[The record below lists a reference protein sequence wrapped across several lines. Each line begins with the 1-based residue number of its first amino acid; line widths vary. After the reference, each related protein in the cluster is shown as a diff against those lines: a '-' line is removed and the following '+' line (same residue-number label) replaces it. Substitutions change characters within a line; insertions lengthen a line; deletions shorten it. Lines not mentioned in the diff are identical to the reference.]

1 MSDHNQQSVRYR
13 RLLARYFIACLLLF
27 LVFRAIPFEQAWRA
41 LRAANIPTVG
51 LAVLLLAAA
60 RWLGAVRT
68 RGLLDRH
75 GMRFPT
81 LRLFALSCVATL
93 YGLALP
99 GSLSGGIVRWYRI
112 GQPNQ
117 NYSVASS
124 VVVFERV
131 IAFAVLALLGLVG
144 WVGRS
149 HYAANSALGWM
160 LAAAFLLMLVLGVA
174 IVSLVPARIAE
185 VLRSLPLDG
194 GWLSGRLR
202 SAAIRGL
209 EAMSRFRDAS
219 SLLTA
224 ITLSIAVHLVATAGF
239 LAMATALRLDVGY
252 AELLWIRAGTIA
264 ITTVPLTPSGLGVRE
279 GVSVLLLGMVG
290 VSAASAVAFS
300 MLQFA
305 MILFFAALGA
315 LFEYRHYLLP
325 TDTEG
330 SIDDQRVEASNPTNA
345 AGPTPSVALIVLN
358 YQRKDLLLQCL
369 EAASA
374 TLHASCQIVVVDN
387 GSTDGSADAAERAFP
402 DAIVLR
408 NEDNQGVAGGRNVGA
423 CWVRENLGANY
434 LVFIDNDTLLEP
446 ESIGELVRR
455 CADDPSVGLVAPK
468 AFRKKG
474 DRVLLSAGGLKFNP
488 YTGVLHDVASG
499 EIDDGN
505 FNQPRYVQACP
516 GFAFLVRRD
525 VFDRV
530 GFFDEHF
537 NPYGW
542 EDADFSLRASGH
554 GYRIAYA
561 PMAVVYHL
569 GGRAGRGAV
578 IGYEYHKARSM
589 FYFVRRH
596 TNLVQWLCF
605 CLVLPVRALVRIGTE
620 LSHQRLDIVR
630 VWMSSLGQSR
640 HGKDG

>member
-13 RLLARYFIACLLLF
+13 RLLTRYFIACLILF
-27 LVFRAIPFEQAWRA
+27 LVFRAVPFEQAWQA
-41 LRAANIPTVG
+41 VRAANVPTIG
-51 LAVLLLAAA
+51 LAVLLLAVA
-60 RWLGAVRT
+60 RWLGALRT
-68 RGLLDRH
+68 HGLLDRH
-75 GMRFPT
+75 GMCFPT
-81 LRLFALSCVATL
+81 ARLFALSCASTM
-93 YGLALP
+93 YSLALP

-112 GQPNQ
+112 AQPQ
-117 NYSVASS
+117 KNYSVVSS
-124 VVVFERV
+124 VVIFERV

-144 WVGRS
+144 WTRHGD
-149 HYAANSALGWM
+149 YAANLAFGWM
-160 LAAAFLLMLVLGVA
+160 LAATFLLMLVLGVT
-174 IVSLVPARIAE
+174 IVSLAPARIAGF
-185 VLRSLPLDG
+185 LRSLPPDG
-194 GWLSGRLR
+194 GWLPGRLR
-202 SAAIRGL
+202 SAAIRAL
-209 EAMSRFRDAS
+209 EAMSRFRDPS

-224 ITLSIAVHLVATAGF
+224 IILSIAVHLVSTAGF

-252 AELLWIRAGTIA
+252 AELLWIRAGTIV
-264 ITTVPLTPSGLGVRE
+264 ITTVPLTPAGLGVRE

-290 VSAASAVAFS
+290 VTAASAVAFS

-325 TDTEG
+325 ADTERL
-330 SIDDQRVEASNPTNA
+330 INDQRVSANSPMDVV
-345 AGPTPSVALIVLN
+345 GPTPSVALIVLN

-374 TLHASCQIVVVDN
+374 TLYAPCQIVVVDN
-387 GSTDGSADAAERAFP
+387 GSTDGSADAAERVFP
-402 DAIVLR
+402 NVVVLR

-423 CWVRENLGANY
+423 RWVRENLGTDY

-455 CADDPSVGLVAPK
+455 CADDPSIGLVAPK
-468 AFRKKG
+468 AFRNKG
-474 DRVLLSAGGLKFNP
+474 DSRLLSAGGLKFNP

-505 FNQPRYVQACP
+505 FDQPRYVQACP

-542 EDADFSLRASGH
+542 EDADFSLRASEH

-561 PMAVVYHL
+561 PSAVVYHL
-569 GGRAGRGAV
+569 GGRAGRGAI

-605 CLVLPVRALVRIGTE
+605 CVVLPARALARIGTE
-620 LSHQRLDIVR
+620 LSHRRLDIVR
-630 VWMSSLGQSR
+630 VWMSSLRQSGQ
-640 HGKDG
+640 GKDG